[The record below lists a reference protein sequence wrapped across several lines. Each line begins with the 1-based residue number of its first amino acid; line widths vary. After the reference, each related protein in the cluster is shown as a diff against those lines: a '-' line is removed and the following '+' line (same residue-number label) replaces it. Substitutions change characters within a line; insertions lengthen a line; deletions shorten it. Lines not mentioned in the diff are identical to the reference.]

1 MFKYIVLGIAFLI
14 SNVSFAE
21 CIGPEIM
28 EKCYGAQTSN
38 SSSNGRYG
46 SSSGNRYQYDLSKPA
61 DRIGYS
67 TDPSAQI
74 RDQLNVSPTRSMDRT
89 RGQYGGG
96 IYD

>member
-1 MFKYIVLGIAFLI
+1 MFKYIVLSSVLLM
-14 SNVSFAE
+14 SNFSFAE

-28 EKCYGAQTSN
+28 GKCYGTQTSTSSSN
-38 SSSNGRYG
+38 SSYE
-46 SSSGNRYQYDLSKPA
+46 SSSGNKYQYDLSKPT

-74 RDQLNVSPTRSMDRT
+74 RDQLNVSPTRGMDRS